1 MCWSY
6 LTMRRDPHDDQ
17 LFTCTIAPTILRVS
31 WKMRSFDQTLF
42 MFCIRAAML
51 LWSRRKEVW
60 RAARPTKSVARLSP
74 AVISFLPLFG
84 GKTRPL
90 ITWIETMRFM
100 RYATRYFLWIIDGMR
115 FRKRYIFSA
124 LTIVLSIAPD
134 RRVLAVTASD
144 P

>member
-1 MCWSY
+1 MESSQ
-6 LTMRRDPHDDQ
+6 TDEERG
-17 LFTCTIAPTILRVS
+17 TI
-31 WKMRSFDQTLF
+31 
-42 MFCIRAAML
+42 
-51 LWSRRKEVW
+51 
-60 RAARPTKSVARLSP
+60 VASSHLIP
-74 AVISFLPLFG
+74 AVVR

-100 RYATRYFLWIIDGMR
+100 RYATRYFLWIIDVMR

>member
-1 MCWSY
+1 MKQTNESGQEFGVGNV
-6 LTMRRDPHDDQ
+6 LKLFDDNGKSHDDEIS
-17 LFTCTIAPTILRVS
+17 TCTIAPTILRVS

-90 ITWIETMRFM
+90 ITWIETMRFVC
-100 RYATRYFLWIIDGMR
+100 YAARCFMDHRWYVI
-115 FRKRYIFSA
+115 
-124 LTIVLSIAPD
+124 
-134 RRVLAVTASD
+134 
-144 P
+144 